1 MISSLNTSNIRLR
14 WAVDGGLTSS
24 KMVSGDGT
32 ELSNLSTKTSSTS
45 VPPTPRSQDEILQSS
60 NMKSF
65 ALSDLKAATRNFR
78 PDSVI
83 GEGGFGSVYKGWI
96 DEHTFAAARAG
107 SGIVIA
113 VKRLNQEGWQG
124 HTEWLVC
131 TNFDLFKVYFRVR
144 KQVLLFE
151 LH

>member
-1 MISSLNTSNIRLR
+1 
-14 WAVDGGLTSS
+14 
-24 KMVSGDGT
+24 MVSGDGT
-32 ELSNLSTKTSSTS
+32 DLSNLSAKTSSTS
-45 VPPTPRSQDEILQSS
+45 VPPTPRSEDEILQSA

-65 ALSDLKAATRNFR
+65 TLADLKAATRNFR

-83 GEGGFGSVYKGWI
+83 GEGGFGSVFKGWI

-131 TNFDLFKVYFRVR
+131 TLKPYFRIR
-144 KQVLLFE
+144 KQYLLWVCLEILEIQGILQMYLSF
-151 LH
+151 L

>member
-1 MISSLNTSNIRLR
+1 MVTTSFNPLNSWLCWI
-14 WAVDGGLTSS
+14 VDGGLTSS

-32 ELSNLSTKTSSTS
+32 DLSNLSTKSAS
-45 VPPTPRSQDEILQSS
+45 VPPTPRSEDEILQSS

-65 ALSDLKAATRNFR
+65 SLSDLKAATRNFR

-83 GEGGFGSVYKGWI
+83 GEGGFGSVFKGWI

-107 SGIVIA
+107 SGVVIA

-124 HTEWLVC
+124 HKEWLVC
-131 TNFDLFKVYFRVR
+131 KVFKLFMLYFCYCA
-144 KQVLLFE
+144 
-151 LH
+151 

>member
-1 MISSLNTSNIRLR
+1 MIISLNTLNFWLCL
-14 WAVDGGLTSS
+14 AADGGLPSS

-32 ELSNLSTKTSSTS
+32 DLSNLSAKTSSTS
-45 VPPTPRSQDEILQSS
+45 VPPTPRSEDEILQSV

-65 ALSDLKAATRNFR
+65 ALADLKAATRNFR

-83 GEGGFGSVYKGWI
+83 GEGGFGSVFKGWI

-113 VKRLNQEGWQG
+113 VKRLNQEGCQG

-131 TNFDLFKVYFRVR
+131 THLSLIFV
-144 KQVLLFE
+144 
-151 LH
+151 